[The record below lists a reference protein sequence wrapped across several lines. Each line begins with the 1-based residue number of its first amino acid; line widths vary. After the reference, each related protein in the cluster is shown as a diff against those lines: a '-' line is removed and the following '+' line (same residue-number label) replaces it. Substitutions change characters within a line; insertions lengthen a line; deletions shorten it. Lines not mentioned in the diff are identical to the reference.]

1 MPRGRPGSGV
11 HLLEDRDASAAPAA
25 RALGLKDK
33 GHLGVGADADITIYE
48 DDPDKEKMFSTP
60 RYVLKDGKLIIADH
74 EFRADHDGRVL
85 HATPAYDP
93 DIEKAIRPF
102 FELLQHPV

>member
-1 MPRGRPGSGV
+1 
-11 HLLEDRDASAAPAA
+11 
-25 RALGLKDK
+25 
-33 GHLGVGADADITIYE
+33 
-48 DDPDKEKMFSTP
+48 MFSTP

-74 EFRADHDGRVL
+74 EFQADHDGRIL

-102 FELLQHPV
+102 FEDYYSIRFDNYAVSDRYLHNHQVIPGQVIPAVPPQ